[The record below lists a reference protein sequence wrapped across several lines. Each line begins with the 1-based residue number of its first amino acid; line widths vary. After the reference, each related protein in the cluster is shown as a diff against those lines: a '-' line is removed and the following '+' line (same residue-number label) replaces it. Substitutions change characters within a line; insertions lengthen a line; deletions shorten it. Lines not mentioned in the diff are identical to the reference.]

1 MGVWLVAEKG
11 FSFWLYVLL
20 LLLLLLCV
28 RRRNCLHLE
37 AAGYFHH
44 FEFAEI

>member
-1 MGVWLVAEKG
+1 MAGDPNEACI
-11 FSFWLYVLL
+11 YV

>member
-1 MGVWLVAEKG
+1 MAGDPNEACI
-11 FSFWLYVLL
+11 YVLL